1 MLNYLL
7 YYPLISLF
15 MCLIYIIKAKNMDI
29 KLDPIEA
36 LKKIDNM
43 LNELKE
49 KYERLGEL
57 LIRIVNSALEGNRI
71 ALYILIYTLFLIP
84 ILRWIL
90 FIQTLIGGDVNE

>member
-1 MLNYLL
+1 
-7 YYPLISLF
+7 